1 MNSATSSEPQQILN
15 KAMTAGLN
23 RWKIETLTGLLGFR
37 SLQHHQ
43 SESEKN
49 LEAENKR
56 VRQQLWGDE
65 SSEEMAQQGHTILGD
80 YNPPQV
86 IMAGGHQS
94 SGTMIK
100 VIAGAA
106 IAAGLIG
113 IPAAGVIGY
122 AASQL
127 MDRKSAP
134 VLTQDNSLDVGL
146 GHIED
151 LLPASDVTK

>member
-1 MNSATSSEPQQILN
+1 MSSVTSSEPQQILN
-15 KAMTAGLN
+15 KVMTAGLN

-65 SSEEMAQQGHTILGD
+65 SSEEMTQQGHTILGD

-86 IMAGGHQS
+86 IVTGQS
-94 SGTMIK
+94 SGTLGK
-100 VIAGAA
+100 VLAGAA
-106 IAAGLIG
+106 LSAGILG
-113 IPAAGVIGY
+113 IPAAGIIGY
-122 AASQL
+122 GVSQWAAQ
-127 MDRKSAP
+127 KTEQKP
-134 VLTQDNSLDVGL
+134 VETEDTSLDIGL
-146 GHIED
+146 GRFED
-151 LLPASDVTK
+151 LLHASDVIE